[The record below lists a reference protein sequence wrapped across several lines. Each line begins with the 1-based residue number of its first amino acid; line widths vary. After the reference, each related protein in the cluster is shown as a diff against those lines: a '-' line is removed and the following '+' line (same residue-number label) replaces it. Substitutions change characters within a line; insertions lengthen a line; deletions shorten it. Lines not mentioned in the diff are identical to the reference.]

1 MARRPVR
8 IICLCL
14 GIALVPTL
22 PLVVLAQTSPVPDRE
37 GGTYDYKKHQP
48 TEAAPSATNTKQV
61 DDEVKKLLKQTD
73 QLDKQFGQGQS
84 QGSK

>member
-8 IICLCL
+8 ILSLCL
-14 GIALVPTL
+14 RIALVPAL
-22 PLVVLAQTSPVPDRE
+22 PLVASAQTNPVPERE

-48 TEAAPSATNTKQV
+48 TEAAPSATSTKQV